1 MHKTAIDVFKKYK
14 NPAISLREG
23 PCEKVCSYGIVDGD
37 KIDENTYKIT
47 QLIEKLK
54 RDQASSN
61 LAIRGRYILTD
72 DIFDKIKETKPGLT
86 VKSSLSMPC
95 QNLMRFTV

>member
-1 MHKTAIDVFKKYK
+1 MFSK
-14 NPAISLREG
+14 NTKNLQFHSG
-23 PCEKVCSYGIVDGD
+23 GFFSCDKVCSYGIVDGD
-37 KIDENTYKIT
+37 KIDENIYRIA

-61 LAIRGRYILTD
+61 LAILGRYILTD

-86 VKSSLSMPC
+86 VKSS
-95 QNLMRFTV
+95 